1 LLRLP
6 TSPALFQKYGVLTIA
21 RHRAAHRHAETT
33 VSYKVDVDKFPTAK
47 ENLKV
52 ETLPAVIVF
61 RDGKE
66 LKRVEGINKDN
77 AKDIASVLV

>member
-1 LLRLP
+1 
-6 TSPALFQKYGVLTIA
+6 
-21 RHRAAHRHAETT
+21 
-33 VSYKVDVDKFPTAK
+33 VSYKVDVDKFPSAK

-52 ETLPAVIVF
+52 EALPAVIVF